1 MPLVKEDA
9 RVIKTKERLLE
20 TFQKLIDEKKFEDIT
35 VNEIC
40 TESGIR
46 RATFYKH
53 FTDKYDFLRFF
64 VKSLRDGFDDRMW
77 KNGKP
82 ATTAEYFA
90 DYARSVVA
98 FLLRNEDVIYKALE
112 SNVLPTIIEIV
123 KEQNYIDTR
132 IRLEKSVEAGLVLPA
147 SIDVV
152 AMMLTGAVTHTL
164 VAWFSDGRKIPE
176 NVLVEEVCTIVNM
189 MLK

>member
-1 MPLVKEDA
+1 MPLEKEDA
-9 RVIKTKERLLE
+9 RVIKTKERLLAA
-20 TFQKLIDEKKFEDIT
+20 FQELIDKKKFEDIT

-82 ATTAEYFA
+82 ATTVEYFA
-90 DYARSVVA
+90 DYARGVVA
-98 FLLRNEDVIYKALE
+98 FLLRNEDVINKALE

-123 KEQNYIDTR
+123 KEQNYIDTH

-164 VAWFSDGRKIPE
+164 VAWFSNGRQIPE